1 MAAILASHSCNC
13 RNVDLMNQGRTLE
26 NLSFTTSISIPF
38 AKFEKPICKLHSRN
52 SKFQVQMR
60 QTESPASRSGD
71 SGNGRAIKM
80 VPVSEVMKRKT
91 PNGKEVKVVNGAK
104 QVNGTKQVVNG
115 VNIIKRESGAGLV
128 KTSRYRQTNK
138 FPPLEDSKVLPTD
151 EGFSWANENYNN
163 WQRTIDVWSFVLSL
177 RIRVLFDNEKWAYL
191 GGFTEEKQV
200 IFFIVL

>member
-26 NLSFTTSISIPF
+26 NLSFSTSISIPF
-38 AKFEKPICKLHSRN
+38 AKFEKAICKLHSRN

-91 PNGKEVKVVNGAK
+91 PNGKEVNVVNGAK
-104 QVNGTKQVVNG
+104 QVNGTKQAVNG